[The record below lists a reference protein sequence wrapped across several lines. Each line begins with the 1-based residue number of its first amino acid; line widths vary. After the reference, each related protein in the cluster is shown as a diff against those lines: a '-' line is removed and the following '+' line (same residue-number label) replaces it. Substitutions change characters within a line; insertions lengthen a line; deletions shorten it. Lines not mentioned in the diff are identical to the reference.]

1 MQRKDTKKVQ
11 KIKKRLKQKNLKM
24 RFFIVFSFSFLYN
37 IVLFK
42 K

>member
-1 MQRKDTKKVQ
+1 MQRKDRKKVQ
-11 KIKKRLKQKNLKM
+11 KKEKRLKQKNLIV
-24 RFFIVFSFSFLYN
+24 RFFIVSSFSFLYN

>member
-11 KIKKRLKQKNLKM
+11 KIEKTLKQKNLIVI
-24 RFFIVFSFSFLYN
+24 FFIVSSFSFLYN